1 MEKERLKVIPLTS
14 EREIAADN
22 GMWLAYPTHLG
33 WVLDCQK
40 SIKHKV
46 CVLSRDI
53 WTFKISYILWLAP
66 SY

>member
-22 GMWLAYPTHLG
+22 GMWLAYPSHLG

-40 SIKHKV
+40 K
-46 CVLSRDI
+46 
-53 WTFKISYILWLAP
+53 Y
-66 SY
+66 

>member
-14 EREIAADN
+14 EREIATDN

-40 SIKHKV
+40 K
-46 CVLSRDI
+46 
-53 WTFKISYILWLAP
+53 Y
-66 SY
+66 